1 MVFLHEGEARNS
13 SLITIKSLQ
22 FNINSETSYVS
33 LAQVVAAKLYIYESR
48 GGGQFNYECA
58 AANSFETAIESLK
71 LNVNFETSNVFLAK
85 VVAVNL

>member
-48 GGGQFNYECA
+48 GGGSLITSVQLQILSKQPSRA
-58 AANSFETAIESLK
+58 LNSM
-71 LNVNFETSNVFLAK
+71 
-85 VVAVNL
+85 